1 MKEKEREKWMNF
13 FVCTPSIMSE
23 CSILFT
29 LIGFMGYGLLY
40 IYWIDGLLDVNNPIL
55 KGYLQ

>member
-1 MKEKEREKWMNF
+1 MNF